1 MLQYSVKEIPQVQG
15 KTAIVTGANTGIGLV
30 TARELAKKGWHV
42 VLACRNQT
50 KAKEAI
56 KTIQSS
62 TGKSANV
69 DFLPLDLA
77 SLRSV
82 REFSSS
88 FLQKYNSLHLLI
100 NNAGVFATK
109 FQLTED
115 GHEIHFG
122 VNHLGHFL
130 LTNLLLNRLQESQP
144 SRVVVVSSV
153 AHQHTFREGI
163 LFDDKKRNAPWKNIV
178 ERLHA
183 YGQSK
188 LANLLFAK
196 ELARRMEGTQ
206 VYGLSSVVLLHFRC

>member
-122 VNHLGHFL
+122 VNHLGHF
-130 LTNLLLNRLQESQP
+130 
-144 SRVVVVSSV
+144 V
-153 AHQHTFREGI
+153 GKCI
-163 LFDDKKRNAPWKNIV
+163 L
-178 ERLHA
+178 
-183 YGQSK
+183 
-188 LANLLFAK
+188 
-196 ELARRMEGTQ
+196 
-206 VYGLSSVVLLHFRC
+206 LSSFYYL